1 MDLKLPAMHKDT
13 TPFLLGALAG
23 AVLIVWV
30 GFDALGWKTGDA
42 SATLGKRQADGAV
55 VAAYAHIC
63 SAQFNGAKDLP
74 VRLAELKKADQWSR
88 GDVIAKT
95 GYATMIGA
103 KEPMQG
109 VSQACADL
117 LVPGKT

>member
-1 MDLKLPAMHKDT
+1 MDFKFPMHKDT
-13 TPFLLGALAG
+13 TPFCLGALAG
-23 AVLIVWV
+23 AVLIAWV

-42 SATLGKRQADGAV
+42 SAALAKRQAETAV

-88 GDVIAKT
+88 GDVVAKT
-95 GYATMIGA
+95 GFATMLGE
-103 KEPMQG
+103 KEPTQG

-117 LVPGKT
+117 VVAGKT